1 MDQKKIRTLA
11 ESYTEAWC
19 SQTPSKVASFY
30 EEDGSLS
37 VNGGVPAVGRSA
49 ITEVARGFMNDF
61 PDLKVQLDDL
71 VFVDH
76 EIRYQWTLTGT
87 NVDSNGTER
96 RIRISGYEK
105 WQIGANELIATSS
118 GHFDSED
125 YQRQMN
131 T

>member
-1 MDQKKIRTLA
+1 M
-11 ESYTEAWC
+11 
-19 SQTPSKVASFY
+19 
-30 EEDGSLS
+30 
-37 VNGGVPAVGRSA
+37 GRSA

-71 VFVDH
+71 VFVDN
-76 EIRYQWTLTGT
+76 EIRYHWTLIGT
-87 NVDSNGTER
+87 NVDPNGTER

-105 WQIGANELIATSS
+105 WEIGASEQIATSS

-131 T
+131 K